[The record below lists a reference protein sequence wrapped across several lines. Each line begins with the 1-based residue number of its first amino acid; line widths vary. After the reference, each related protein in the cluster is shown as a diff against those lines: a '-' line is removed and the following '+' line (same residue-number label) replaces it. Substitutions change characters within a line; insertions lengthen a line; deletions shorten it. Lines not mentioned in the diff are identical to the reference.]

1 MVKNRT
7 FLMYAAFVFIMILSF
22 AIPKLI
28 TKIQDKKLLSNKYT
42 INKKIQTLNESEK
55 WIGLIE
61 TIYSKYNTGSRR

>member
-28 TKIQDKKLLSNKYT
+28 TKIQDEKLLSDKYT
-42 INKKIQTLNESEK
+42 INKKIQTLNES
-55 WIGLIE
+55 
-61 TIYSKYNTGSRR
+61 